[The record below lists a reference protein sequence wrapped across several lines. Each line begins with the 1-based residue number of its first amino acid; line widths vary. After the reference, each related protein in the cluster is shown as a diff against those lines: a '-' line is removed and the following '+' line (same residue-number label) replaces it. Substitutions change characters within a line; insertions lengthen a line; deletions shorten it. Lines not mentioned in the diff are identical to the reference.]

1 MNTQHLED
9 FIDAS
14 IYLAFDKVGDF
25 PYSKEQFE
33 TSAEQARSE
42 LYECGQELAQK
53 LSAISSIH
61 GEVMDAIESVQD
73 NAVLY
78 SDIEAQLKEIFYCG
92 FLLKTEIL
100 SDIPRWL
107 KGIQLRIERASYD
120 PQKDLQKYNNIEQY
134 VTKIHTLLQKEKKH
148 ISPKTANI
156 LFMLQEF
163 RISTFAPEV
172 GRRVKV
178 SEKKIRTHLS

>member
-1 MNTQHLED
+1 MSTQHLED

-25 PYSKEQFE
+25 PYSKAAFE
-33 TSAEQARSE
+33 NSAEKVRAE

-53 LSAISSIH
+53 LSGLSSAH
-61 GEVMDAIESVQD
+61 GQVMDALENVANNSEIYDDV
-73 NAVLY
+73 
-78 SDIEAQLKEIFYCG
+78 EAQLKEIFYIG
-92 FLLKTEIL
+92 FILKTEIIT
-100 SDIPRWL
+100 DIPRWL

-120 PQKDLQKYNNIEQY
+120 PSKDLQKYNNIKQY
-134 VTKIHTLLQKEKKH
+134 ITTIHALLEKEKKYV
-148 ISPKTANI
+148 SPKTANI

-178 SEKKIRTHLS
+178 SEKKMRALLG